1 MAFCASKPSPSF
13 STLLSS
19 PDVTDEQCICLAE
32 LRGGDELLFQFYGRE
47 GWPLAEQLGTV
58 SVGQTVLAERKLA
71 KLSRIQKPGKKVWFW
86 DTMTNCT
93 ARQQPICN
101 ATVIAV

>member
-1 MAFCASKPSPSF
+1 MNVPKTPQAPHPSPKPTPAHPQWSRRPV
-13 STLLSS
+13 SANTEGKLYTSAL
-19 PDVTDEQCICLAE
+19 VLE

-71 KLSRIQKPGKKVWFW
+71 KLSRIQKPGKKVWF
-86 DTMTNCT
+86 
-93 ARQQPICN
+93 
-101 ATVIAV
+101 